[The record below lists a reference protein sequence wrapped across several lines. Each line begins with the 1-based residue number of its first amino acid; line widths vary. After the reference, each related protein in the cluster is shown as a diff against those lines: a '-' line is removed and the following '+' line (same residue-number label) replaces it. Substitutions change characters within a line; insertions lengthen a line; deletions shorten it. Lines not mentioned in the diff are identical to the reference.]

1 MPVERDI
8 NLDKP
13 LTDEEIRALEEEADN
28 LERLAREAQEDANK
42 AKEFQK
48 QEEAMLNDAVKKI
61 EELEKQAIKA
71 EKAKNKIGRS
81 IKEVN
86 QLAQHRG
93 ALSGMGGDDP
103 FEQQSGMGGMGAGAG
118 QISGG
123 RTGFGTGQ
131 ENAPFGGLQSARE
144 RFEANMLEEKKKSE
158 EERKALREADK
169 VHTAERKAMMKKF
182 AEQRAIVSKVQ
193 RGEQEF
199 FAMSRNPIGFGMG
212 KMTGMLAK
220 GGIYGIIA
228 LAVISMAQQVFEE
241 VKKLYAPGGP
251 FDVRKQMM
259 DRDREMIEMDHL
271 LARRAGRVFFT
282 SDTDLIQGPIE
293 MNSGNTDRV
302 VNRSVRYQALHLG
315 E

>member
-1 MPVERDI
+1 MPVEKDI

-13 LTDEEIRALEEEADN
+13 LTDEEIRELEAEADHLEQLAEEAHK
-28 LERLAREAQEDANK
+28 DAKK

-48 QEEAMLNDAVKKI
+48 EEESMLNDAVKKI
-61 EELEKQAIKA
+61 EQLEKEAEKA

-86 QLAQHRG
+86 QLAKHRS
-93 ALSGMGGDDP
+93 ALGGIGGEEP
-103 FEQQSGMGGMGAGAG
+103 FAEGEQFGMGGMIPGAG
-118 QISGG
+118 QIQTG

-131 ENAPFGGLQSARE
+131 GQAPMGGLAGTIKKLE
-144 RFEANMLEEKKKSE
+144 MALKEAEKK
-158 EERKALREADK
+158 RKEAEK
-169 VHTAERKAMMKKF
+169 KATAERMANSKKI
-182 AEQRAIVSKVQ
+182 AEQRAMIGKVTKGQ
-193 RGEQEF
+193 SDF
-199 FAMSRNPIGFGMG
+199 FSMSRNPLGFAGG
-212 KMTGMLAK
+212 RLTGMLAK

-228 LAVISMAQQVFEE
+228 IAVLQMAQQIFEE

-251 FDVRKQMM
+251 FDVRKQML

-282 SDTDLIQGPIE
+282 SDTDLVQGPPEI
-293 MNSGNTDRV
+293 NSGNTDKV
-302 VNRSVRYQALHLG
+302 INRTIRFQALHLG